1 MNSLVRKCTF
11 SESRLALGV
20 RSLTSATVHNPH
32 LAAPSYQTTVRV
44 KNGSLTLSKSEHA
57 KIDRFLR
64 INQAG
69 ETAAVTIYRGQ
80 MAVLGRDPGLK
91 EMLAHMRD
99 QEAEHLRIMDR
110 HVVDFRVRPTV
121 LQPIAA
127 VGGYLLGVTSA
138 LLGVRSA
145 MTCTEAVETR
155 IGGHYNDQLRELH
168 VMRHEGLDEL
178 KKSIA
183 KCRDEELEHLDTAVE
198 NGSQLAPLYRLQ
210 FELIKGGCSV
220 AIWLCDRI

>member
-1 MNSLVRKCTF
+1 MNYLCRNCTYA
-11 SESRLALGV
+11 ESRLALGV
-20 RSLTSATVHNPH
+20 RSLTSAAVHNPH
-32 LAAPSYQTTVRV
+32 LTAPSHQTSVRV
-44 KNGSLTLSKSEHA
+44 KNGSLTLSKAEHA
-57 KIDRFLR
+57 QIDRFLR

-80 MAVLGRDPGLK
+80 MAVLGGNAGLK
-91 EMLAHMRD
+91 KMLTHMRD

-110 HVVDFRVRPTV
+110 HVVDFRVRPTI
-121 LQPIAA
+121 LQPVAA

-168 VMRHEGLDEL
+168 VMKHEGLDEL

-198 NGSQLAPLYRLQ
+198 NGSQLAPLYKLQ

>member
-1 MNSLVRKCTF
+1 MNYLLRNCANL
-11 SESRLALGV
+11 ESRQLLHA
-20 RSLTSATVHNPH
+20 RSLTSAAVHNPH
-32 LAAPSYQTTVRV
+32 LTTRARQTVRV
-44 KNGSLTLSKSEHA
+44 ASGTLTLSKAEHA

-80 MAVLGRDPGLK
+80 MAVLGRNPELR
-91 EMLAHMRD
+91 EMLTHMRD
-99 QEAEHLRIMDR
+99 QEAEHLRTMDR
-110 HVVDFRVRPTV
+110 LVADFRVRPTV
-121 LQPIAA
+121 LQPVAA

-168 VMRHEGLDEL
+168 VMEHEGLDEL
-178 KKSIA
+178 KRCIA